1 MIEKHQLY
9 DYGITYKGRWSEEIK
24 ATCPKCSHERKKKKE
39 QCLAINTITGLFTC
53 HHCSWSGV
61 IKEEKM
67 NETKYV
73 KPKWINNTKIPE
85 SMVKYFEKRG
95 ISQSVISRNRISQ
108 SNEYMPQV
116 QKKRDVIC
124 FNYFRDGE
132 LINVKYRD
140 GDKNFKQVAG
150 AEKIFYGLDDIKD
163 SNTCVIVEGEM
174 DKLSFDV
181 IGKTE
186 TVSVPDG
193 APNPNAK
200 NVEGKFSY
208 LDNCHSYFENMDNIF
223 VAVDNDANGRRL
235 LEELARR
242 LGKERVMI
250 VDFPKGCKDANDVL
264 MIHGKNKLIECYD
277 NARDYPVDGVF
288 SVSDVEG
295 LMVDSFHN
303 GKIKGLSTGYSTLD
317 PHYTFRMSEFDV
329 FTGIPGHGKTSF
341 CFQLMM
347 NGSILYGWKWGV
359 FSPENYPITEL
370 YETLVEMYIGKTSD
384 IESKQRMSMTE
395 YSRGMKF
402 VNKHFFIVY
411 PEDSFTLD
419 NVLNKFRH
427 LVLRKGIKGVLIDPF
442 NQLDHDLKG
451 LTEALH
457 VANTLNKIRRFT
469 KNYHLKFMVIAHP
482 ITMRSEKGTGDNEVP
497 TAYRIS
503 GGSNW
508 FNKADNILTI
518 HRPNPKDFRDTTVDI
533 HVQKIKFQKLVG
545 IPTGTPVKLSYHRP
559 SNRFKIF
566 GGDYPLGD
574 LINISD
580 NLLPY

>member
-1 MIEKHQLY
+1 MINKNQLY
-9 DYGITYKGRWSEEIK
+9 DYGITYKGSWKTEIK
-24 ATCPKCSHERKKKKE
+24 TVCPKCSHQRKKKRE
-39 QCLAINTITGLFTC
+39 HCLAINTNTGLYTC
-53 HHCSWSGV
+53 HHCGWSGV

-67 NETKYV
+67 EQKEYI
-73 KPKWINNTKIPE
+73 KPKWINGTTLPE
-85 SMVKYFEKRG
+85 PMVKYFEKRG
-95 ISQSVISRNRISQ
+95 IPQEVLKRNKVTHR
-108 SNEYMPQV
+108 EEFMPQV
-116 QKKRDVIC
+116 QKKRGVIC
-124 FNYFRDGE
+124 FNYFREAE

-163 SNTCVIVEGEM
+163 TNTCIIVEGEI

-208 LDNCHSYFENMDNIF
+208 LENMDAIF
-223 VAVDNDANGRRL
+223 IAVDNDANGRRL
-235 LEELARR
+235 LQELARR

-250 VDFPKGCKDANDVL
+250 IDFPEGCKDANDVL
-264 MIHGKNKLIECYD
+264 VIHGANKLIECYD

-303 GKIKGLSTGYSTLD
+303 GKVKGLSTGYSTLD
-317 PHYTFRMSEFDV
+317 PHYTFRMAEFDV

-347 NGSILYGWKWGV
+347 NGSILYGWKWGL

-384 IESKQRMSMTE
+384 IESLQRMSMTE

-419 NVLNKFRH
+419 NVLDKFKH

-469 KNYHLKFMVIAHP
+469 KNYHLKFMVVAHP
-482 ITMRSEKGTGDNEVP
+482 ITMRSDKGTGDNEVP
-497 TAYRIS
+497 TAYRIA

-508 FNKADNILTI
+508 FNKADNIITV

-545 IPTGTPVKLSYHRP
+545 VPTGSPVKLSYDRP
-559 SNRFKIF
+559 SNRFIIF
-566 GGDYPLGD
+566 GGEYPLDD
-574 LINISD
+574 LVNISD